1 MTRTHDDNV
10 RQDVRNLIH
19 PYTPLD
25 KFGQSGPMVIKRGDG
40 VYVEDDT
47 GRRYLEGMSGL
58 WCTALGFSEQ
68 RLVEA
73 AIRQMRE
80 LPYYQIFGGR
90 SNEPSIELSD
100 RLLAMTRHLGMDKA
114 LFANSGSEANDQAVK
129 LIWYYF
135 NTVGKPAK
143 KKLIARE
150 RGYHGVTVMAAS
162 LTGIPG
168 NHADFDLPVARV
180 LRTGCPSLYHSTVPG
195 ETEDAMVDRL
205 VADLEALIA
214 REGADTIAAFFAEP
228 VQGAGGVIVPPAGY
242 FAKIQAVLKKHDIL
256 MVADEVITGFGRTGN
271 MFGCDTYGI
280 RPDIMTVAKALSSS
294 YMPISATLVSQRI
307 YEGLVEG
314 SRRNGAFSHGVTYA
328 GHPVAAAVAVE
339 ALKIYEDRDIVGH
352 VRRVSPHFLSRLHA
366 LDAHPLVSSTRGVGL
381 IGAME
386 IVQDKASRKTFD
398 PASGVLA
405 FLGTAVLSEGLIT
418 RPLRDTMAVC
428 PPLIITDAQI
438 DELFDKL
445 ERALDTTLAHVRG
458 MAAA

>member
-1 MTRTHDDNV
+1 
-10 RQDVRNLIH
+10 
-19 PYTPLD
+19 
-25 KFGQSGPMVIKRGDG
+25 
-40 VYVEDDT
+40 
-47 GRRYLEGMSGL
+47 
-58 WCTALGFSEQ
+58 
-68 RLVEA
+68 
-73 AIRQMRE
+73 
-80 LPYYQIFGGR
+80 
-90 SNEPSIELSD
+90 
-100 RLLAMTRHLGMDKA
+100 
-114 LFANSGSEANDQAVK
+114 
-129 LIWYYF
+129 
-135 NTVGKPAK
+135 
-143 KKLIARE
+143 
-150 RGYHGVTVMAAS
+150 
-162 LTGIPG
+162 
-168 NHADFDLPVARV
+168 
-180 LRTGCPSLYHSTVPG
+180 
-195 ETEDAMVDRL
+195 MVDRL
-205 VADLEALIA
+205 VADLESLIA

-242 FAKIQAVLKKHDIL
+242 FQKIQAVLKKHDIL

-339 ALKIYEDRDIVGH
+339 ALKLYEERDIVGH
-352 VRRVSPHFLSRLHA
+352 VRRIAPHFLARLHA